1 MGATL
6 TRLEEGFGS
15 LDAYLDW
22 IGFDAGW
29 RARLAE
35 TFVEPAAGKAH
46 EGAGRFCSGPADA
59 GAASSPSAPRVMQSK
74 L

>member
-6 TRLEEGFGS
+6 TRLEERFGS

-35 TFVEPAAGKAH
+35 TFVEPAAGTAH
-46 EGAGRFCSGPADA
+46 EGSGPADA
-59 GAASSPSAPRVMQSK
+59 GAAPSPSAPRVMQGK

>member
-6 TRLEEGFGS
+6 TRLEERFGS

-35 TFVEPAAGKAH
+35 TFVEPVADTAH
-46 EGAGRFCSGPADA
+46 EGARRFGSGPADA
-59 GAASSPSAPRVMQSK
+59 GAASSPSASRVMQSK

>member
-6 TRLEEGFGS
+6 TRLEERFGS

-29 RARLAE
+29 RARLAG
-35 TFVEPAAGKAH
+35 TFVEPAADTCAAH
-46 EGAGRFCSGPADA
+46 EGCGPADA
-59 GAASSPSAPRVMQSK
+59 AAASSPDAPPAIQAK

>member
-6 TRLEEGFGS
+6 TRLEERFGS

-35 TFVEPAAGKAH
+35 TFVEPAADTAH
-46 EGAGRFCSGPADA
+46 EGCGPADA
-59 GAASSPSAPRVMQSK
+59 AAASSPDAPPAIQAK

>member
-1 MGATL
+1 MLNTLLGARRHSMGATL

-35 TFVEPAAGKAH
+35 TFVEPAAAGKAH
-46 EGAGRFCSGPADA
+46 ESGGAN
-59 GAASSPSAPRVMQSK
+59 SK
-74 L
+74 LRP